1 MTSRDIISALRV
13 KLANKNAC
21 HISIG
26 RKLAEAIVS
35 EMEQRRKEI
44 KTLLTEVERLN
55 LENERLSGWILVE
68 DTRNDS
74 ER

>member
-1 MTSRDIISALRV
+1 MNSRDIISALRV

-35 EMEQRRKEI
+35 EMEQQRKEI
-44 KTLLTEVERLN
+44 KTLQDEVERLN
-55 LENERLSGWILVE
+55 RENLWLSGGIG
-68 DTRNDS
+68 RG
-74 ER
+74 

>member
-1 MTSRDIISALRV
+1 MNSRDIISALRV

-35 EMEQRRKEI
+35 EMEQQRKEI
-44 KTLLTEVERLN
+44 KTLQDEAERLTEAGVLDEH
-55 LENERLSGWILVE
+55 SI
-68 DTRNDS
+68 
-74 ER
+74 

>member
-13 KLANKNAC
+13 KLTNKNAC

-35 EMEQRRKEI
+35 EMEQQRKEI
-44 KTLLTEVERLN
+44 KALQDEVERLN
-55 LENERLSGWILVE
+55 RENLWLSGGIG
-68 DTRNDS
+68 RG
-74 ER
+74 

>member
-1 MTSRDIISALRV
+1 MNSRDIISALRI
-13 KLANKNAC
+13 KLTNKNNC

-35 EMEQRRKEI
+35 EMEQQRKEI
-44 KTLLTEVERLN
+44 KALLTEVERLN